1 MPAPDLLGTFEK
13 AGGMDIKNNPGPLV
27 LHCQCCLSW
36 YVLVSEKLWQGRGN
50 SNSDWGRLF
59 ANWEQLQLPADDL
72 SVPGWEHV
80 GDKPLKL
87 DKETS
92 KMIRKAF
99 RVLGTAIREAP
110 EFSAKK
116 SKKHANKNVLSNG
129 TLFHYLRQKASED
142 KSDGGGENEKNSLRS
157 FMHICLT
164 FLFSGCSREKGFWR
178 IKTWHRT
185 WKEKYRIL
193 LWHILKAER
202 RGL

>member
-13 AGGMDIKNNPGPLV
+13 AGGMDIKNNPGPWSYIASV
-27 LHCQCCLSW
+27 VIMICTGIR
-36 YVLVSEKLWQGRGN
+36 KLWQGRGIL
-50 SNSDWGRLF
+50 NSDWGRLF

-116 SKKHANKNVLSNG
+116 SKKACK
-129 TLFHYLRQKASED
+129 
-142 KSDGGGENEKNSLRS
+142 
-157 FMHICLT
+157 
-164 FLFSGCSREKGFWR
+164 
-178 IKTWHRT
+178 
-185 WKEKYRIL
+185 
-193 LWHILKAER
+193 
-202 RGL
+202 